1 MLTLLVMALAAASLS
16 DSLDRGVSEAL
27 ARERASAFSAV
38 RYDLAFTLPVTRQEP
53 VEGRL
58 RLTVALAVPG
68 RIVID
73 FSAPKERVHSVRV
86 GETPVVPG
94 YTEDH
99 LVIPAEATRA
109 GDNLSLIHI

>member
-1 MLTLLVMALAAASLS
+1 MLTLLLMALIAGSLS

-27 ARERASAFSAV
+27 ARERAAFSAV
-38 RYDLAFTLPVTRQEP
+38 RYDLAFTLPVNRQQP
-53 VEGRL
+53 VEGTL
-58 RLTVALAVPG
+58 RLSVTLAAAG

-86 GETPVVPG
+86 GDAAVVPV

-99 LVIPAEATRA
+99 IVIPAEATRA
-109 GDNLSLIHI
+109 GENLV